1 MKSGHSV
8 MSQIIFQSIRT
19 MVSIVLVGG
28 IALLFIQDGTGVL
41 TQSLDNLENAKNLLT
56 NFAS

>member
-1 MKSGHSV
+1 MAC
-8 MSQIIFQSIRT
+8 IL
-19 MVSIVLVGG
+19 LVGG

-41 TQSLDNLENAKNLLT
+41 AQSIDNLENAKDILT